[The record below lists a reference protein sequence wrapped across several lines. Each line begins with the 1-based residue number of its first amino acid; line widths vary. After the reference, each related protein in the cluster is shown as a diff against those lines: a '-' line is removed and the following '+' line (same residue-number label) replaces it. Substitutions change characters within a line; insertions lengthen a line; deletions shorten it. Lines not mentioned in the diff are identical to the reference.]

1 MTVAEALRS
10 GGLEP
15 RETRLLLAAATGFSE
30 AAVLAFPERALPAE
44 AAARFTDF
52 AARRRRGEPVA
63 YILGRQEFY
72 GLPLAV
78 NPAVLIPR
86 PETELLVDLALQ
98 RDFSSAV
105 DLGTGSGAI
114 ALAIKKHRR
123 GARVVG
129 VEASAAALEVAK
141 RNGVALGLDI
151 EWRHGRWCAP
161 LSGERF
167 DLIVS
172 NPPYVA
178 AGDPH
183 LAALRYEPA
192 NALVSGADGL
202 DAIRQ
207 IVAAAPAHLADGGWL
222 LLEHGIGQDG
232 AVRGLLKQAGL
243 EEARTWPDLAGIP
256 RVCGAKREN
265 RAYGYQTTHQGS
277 GHRQPGRALHERHA
291 AGPAMRLLRARRA
304 GAQRLRGA

>member
-1 MTVAEALRS
+1 LTVAEALRS
-10 GGLEP
+10 DGLEP

-63 YILGRQEFY
+63 YILGRREFY

-98 RDFSSAV
+98 RDLSSAV

-114 ALAIKKHRR
+114 ALAIKKHRPD
-123 GARVVG
+123 ARVVG

-151 EWRHGRWCAP
+151 DWRHGRWCAP

-202 DAIRQ
+202 DAIRE

-222 LLEHGIGQDG
+222 LLEPGIGQDG

-256 RVCGAKREN
+256 RVSGAKR
-265 RAYGYQTTHQGS
+265 
-277 GHRQPGRALHERHA
+277 
-291 AGPAMRLLRARRA
+291 
-304 GAQRLRGA
+304 